1 MDGYYDH
8 HPTLSIARPVA
19 LVGFMGAGVSETA
32 YAVSAR
38 TGLTFT
44 DVERLAEHQGGGSRG
59 RLVVQEGEAAW
70 RRHER
75 AVLEAALR
83 RTPAGVIAL
92 GDGSLLEPA
101 ARMMVRSQATTV
113 YLRADVD
120 TLMRRLTK
128 ELAAAPTRYFPWLKG
143 PLQRRAVEALLAERE
158 PWYRQ
163 ADFVLDVGDS
173 RPLTVAGRVVSE
185 ILASS

>member
-1 MDGYYDH
+1 MRVDGYYDH

-59 RLVVQEGEAAW
+59 R
-70 RRHER
+70 HER

-120 TLMRRLTK
+120 TLMRRLAR
-128 ELAAAPTRYFPWLKG
+128 ELAAAPTRYFPWLKE

-185 ILASS
+185 FLAPS